1 MTGQSGVGP
10 PVRANATSSGAM
22 ISQSYLTSKSASKT
36 HKSSIM
42 AGVMQIGLDMVA
54 EEALDK
60 LKKQIDEKQ
69 RKREVVD
76 ANVSI

>member
-1 MTGQSGVGP
+1 
-10 PVRANATSSGAM
+10 
-22 ISQSYLTSKSASKT
+22 
-36 HKSSIM
+36 M

-69 RKREVVD
+69 RKKDVVD
-76 ANVSI
+76 SDVSSSWLNSYTKLV